1 MNAWDDIIT
10 SRGFFLDKIWEKLC
24 SSPANSMEVDGAE
37 QDSTAEEL
45 GALVKDCKF
54 NMKLNM
60 ADSAWKQNNFS
71 VATKLLKELH
81 REAKAEKGWLQRWV
95 HSFSRFSQRRSQS
108 QGPAEQIS
116 SLLKT
121 VPLLEEF
128 EEQSEASTSKVFRDQ
143 RILLGT
149 TFDLL
154 ASAVHRSPSAL
165 EIVGEERAQRILE
178 LSRAPS
184 SDQVKEE
191 CRLLN
196 APPIPSKSSKQ
207 TTLSSSSVPV
217 PYPPTKPRQPDTRSP
232 SPTLSYCSSEEERV
246 RP

>member
-1 MNAWDDIIT
+1 MNVWDDIIT
-10 SRGFFLDKIWEKLC
+10 SRCFFLDKIWEKLC

-71 VATKLLKELH
+71 VAAKLLKELH

-108 QGPAEQIS
+108 QGPAEQIR

-165 EIVGEERAQRILE
+165 EIVGEERAQS
-178 LSRAPS
+178 SRTF
-184 SDQVKEE
+184 QGTF
-191 CRLLN
+191 
-196 APPIPSKSSKQ
+196 Q
-207 TTLSSSSVPV
+207 
-217 PYPPTKPRQPDTRSP
+217 
-232 SPTLSYCSSEEERV
+232 
-246 RP
+246 